1 MNEPLHRVRF
11 PGETDDYRQARDE
24 LLKAEVDLRR
34 QVEAVAAERRELP
47 LGGEV
52 PDGYTFDEWDP
63 TVGTARPVQLSELFE
78 HGKDTLFIYS
88 FMFKPG
94 TLGPLEVPCPICT
107 SIIDGVD
114 GAVPHITQQINFAVV
129 AKAPIERFSAHA
141 RARGWRHARLLS
153 SANTTY
159 NADYQ
164 AEAPDEEQFAM
175 GTVFIRRDGK
185 IQHFW
190 SSELWLVPPEPD
202 QNPRHVD
209 FMWPLWSV
217 LDRTPDG
224 RGSSWMPQLDYT

>member
-1 MNEPLHRVRF
+1 MGEPLHRVRF
-11 PGETDDYRQARDE
+11 PAGTDDYRQARDE
-24 LLKAEVDLRR
+24 LLTAEIRLAR
-34 QVEAVAAERRELP
+34 QGGAIAAQRRELP
-47 LGGEV
+47 LGGEA
-52 PDGYTFDEWDP
+52 PDGYTFDEWDATAG
-63 TVGTARPVQLSELFE
+63 TVRPVRLSELFE

-94 TLGPLEVPCPICT
+94 PLGPLEIPCPICT
-107 SIIDGVD
+107 SIIDGID
-114 GAVPHITQQINFAVV
+114 GAVPHITQQINFAVI

-164 AEAPDEEQFAM
+164 AEAPDEEQSAR
-175 GTVFIRRDGK
+175 GPVFVRRDGK
-185 IQHFW
+185 IHHFW
-190 SSELWLVPPEPD
+190 SSELWLVPPAPD

-224 RGSSWMPQLDYT
+224 RGS